1 MLEKQRI
8 IIMINE
14 LEKIKD
20 SALLNNI
27 KVDELSSML
36 ECLKGVIKHR
46 MYFFNLFRST
56 QKFTLN

>member
-1 MLEKQRI
+1 M

-20 SALLNNI
+20 SVLLNNI

-36 ECLKGVIKHR
+36 ECLKGVIKH
-46 MYFFNLFRST
+46 YKKGKKYY
-56 QKFTLN
+56 QKELKLKNSAF

>member
-27 KVDELSSML
+27 KVDELSSMYNIYN
-36 ECLKGVIKHR
+36 GVCVP
-46 MYFFNLFRST
+46 F
-56 QKFTLN
+56 